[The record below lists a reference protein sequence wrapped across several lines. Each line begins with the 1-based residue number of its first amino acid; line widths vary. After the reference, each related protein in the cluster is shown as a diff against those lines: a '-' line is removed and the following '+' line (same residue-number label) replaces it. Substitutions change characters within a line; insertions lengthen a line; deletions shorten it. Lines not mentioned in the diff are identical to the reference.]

1 MYGTV
6 MVCAFNGDRA
16 AVVRAIEDWRT
27 DRSPHVKGFVDVG
40 VLFTD
45 DNKTL
50 INYVM
55 FLSKRD
61 YLSQADTPAQD
72 EWYRT
77 RILPT
82 LIGEPTWHDGEWAEF
97 VE

>member
-1 MYGTV
+1 

-16 AVVRAIEDWRT
+16 AVVRAIEDWRSE
-27 DRSPHVKGFVDVG
+27 RSTQVKGFIDVG

-61 YLSQADTPAQD
+61 YLAQADDPRQD

-82 LIGEPTWHDGEWAEF
+82 LTGEPTWNDGEWAEF